1 MTARMWPHLGIK
13 TGGIKRG
20 ELVVI
25 GAFSKKDKCMYQ
37 IQVRYFSKTEW
48 SDYGRPW
55 LTYAAAEKEIESRVQ
70 LDNEDGDWKLWVYR
84 IVEV

>member
-37 IQVRYFSKTEW
+37 IQVRKWNQTGW
-48 SDYGRPW
+48 VNWLRPW
-55 LTYAAAEKEIESRVQ
+55 LTEQSATDVISALEQVDLET
-70 LDNEDGDWKLWVYR
+70 GDAGKWLYQ